1 MIATGKLQRLLLILD
16 QVRHAPSFAQLQ
28 QHLEQNGHQ
37 LSSRTL
43 QRDVELM
50 RSVLGLD
57 VRYHREKNTYQLT
70 GPEAGR
76 DRLLGL
82 LERAT
87 LGELLV
93 ANTNDLRQLVNVV
106 QLQDQDALQGS
117 VHWAALAKA
126 AQERRW
132 VNVQLRNTAKG
143 APATL
148 KLRALLLR
156 EQGGR
161 WTFWGQGTGT
171 SPTSVPLAGIQ
182 AVAAT
187 NQRFTAAE
195 QATLLARL
203 NGKATPA
210 KRTAQGVRM
219 VVRTTAELGATLSA
233 APLHASQKLLKSAK
247 DGWLFE
253 VNAPV
258 DDALTRTLMVHGA
271 DLRIMEPASLVKGIA
286 KAHKAAAKQYK

>member
-16 QVRHAPSFAQLQ
+16 QVRQAPSFAQLQ
-28 QHLEQNGHQ
+28 QHLERNGHL

-57 VRYHREKNTYQLT
+57 VRYDREKNTYQLA
-70 GPEAGR
+70 GQEAGR

-93 ANTNDLRQLVNVV
+93 ANTGDLRQLVTVV
-106 QLQDQDALQGS
+106 QLQDQDALQGL

-132 VNVQLRNTAKG
+132 VNVQLRPLAKG
-143 APATL
+143 APSTL
-148 KLRALLLR
+148 KVRALMLR
-156 EQGGR
+156 EQGGQ
-161 WTFWGQGTGT
+161 WTFWGQGTG
-171 SPTSVPLAGIQ
+171 SAPTAVPLALITGLS
-182 AVAAT
+182 AT
-187 NQRFTAAE
+187 IQRFTAAE
-195 QATLLARL
+195 QSTLLARL
-203 NGKATPA
+203 NGKGTAMSTKGTRVVLLTSAEQGPA
-210 KRTAQGVRM
+210 WV
-219 VVRTTAELGATLSA
+219 A
-233 APLHASQKLLKSAK
+233 APLHGSQKLLKSAK

-253 VNAPV
+253 LTCPL
-258 DDALTRTLMVHGA
+258 DEALTRTLMGHGA
-271 DLRIMEPASLVKGIA
+271 ALRVLEPAALVKTIA

>member
-16 QVRHAPSFAQLQ
+16 QVRQAPSFAQLQ
-28 QHLEQNGHQ
+28 QHLERNGHQ

-57 VRYHREKNTYQLT
+57 VRYDREKNTYQLA
-70 GPEAGR
+70 GQEAGR

-93 ANTNDLRQLVNVV
+93 ANTGDLRQLVNVV
-106 QLQDQDALQGS
+106 QLQDQDALQGL
-117 VHWAALAKA
+117 VHWAVLAKA

-132 VNVQLRNTAKG
+132 VNVQLRPLAKG
-143 APATL
+143 APSTL
-148 KLRALLLR
+148 KVRALMLR
-156 EQGGR
+156 EQGGQ
-161 WTFWGQGTGT
+161 WTFWGQGTG
-171 SPTSVPLAGIQ
+171 SAPTAVPLTGITGLS
-182 AVAAT
+182 AT

-195 QATLLARL
+195 QSTLLARL
-203 NGKATPA
+203 NGKGTAMSTKGTRVVLRTSAEQGPA
-210 KRTAQGVRM
+210 WV
-219 VVRTTAELGATLSA
+219 A
-233 APLHASQKLLKSAK
+233 APLHGSQKLLKSAK

-253 VNAPV
+253 LTCPL
-258 DDALTRTLMVHGA
+258 DEALTRTLMGHGA
-271 DLRIMEPASLVKGIA
+271 ALRVLEPAALVKTIA

>member
-1 MIATGKLQRLLLILD
+1 MTSTGKLQRLLLILD
-16 QVRHAPSFAQLQ
+16 QVRQAPSFAQLQ
-28 QHLEQNGHQ
+28 QHLERNGHQ

-57 VRYHREKNTYQLT
+57 VRYDREKNTYQLA
-70 GPEAGR
+70 GQEAGR

-93 ANTNDLRQLVNVV
+93 ANTGDLRQLVTVV
-106 QLQDQDALQGS
+106 QLQDQDALQGL

-132 VNVQLRNTAKG
+132 VNVQLRPLAKG
-143 APATL
+143 APSTL
-148 KLRALLLR
+148 KLRALMLR
-156 EQGGR
+156 EQGGQ
-161 WTFWGQGTGT
+161 WTFWGQGTG
-171 SPTSVPLAGIQ
+171 SAPTAVPLARITGLS
-182 AVAAT
+182 AT

-195 QATLLARL
+195 QSILLARL
-203 NGKATPA
+203 NGKSSTTSA
-210 KRTAQGVRM
+210 KGTRVVLRTGAEQGPVW
-219 VVRTTAELGATLSA
+219 VA
-233 APLHASQKLLKSAK
+233 APLQGSQKLLKSAK

-253 VNAPV
+253 LTCPL
-258 DDALTRTLMVHGA
+258 DEALTRTLMGYGA
-271 DLRIMEPASLVKGIA
+271 ALRVLEPAALVKTIA
-286 KAHKAAAKQYK
+286 KAHKAAAKQYR

>member
-1 MIATGKLQRLLLILD
+1 MTATGKLQRLLLILD
-16 QVRHAPSFAQLQ
+16 QVRQAPSFAQLQ
-28 QHLEQNGHQ
+28 QHLERNGHQ

-57 VRYHREKNTYQLT
+57 VRYDREKNTYQLA
-70 GPEAGR
+70 GQESGR

-93 ANTNDLRQLVNVV
+93 ANTGDLRQLVNVV
-106 QLQDQDALQGS
+106 QLQDQDALQGL

-126 AQERRW
+126 AHERRW

-143 APATL
+143 APASL

-156 EQGGR
+156 EQGGQ
-161 WTFWGQGTGT
+161 WTFWGQGTGS

-182 AVAAT
+182 AVATT
-187 NQRFTAAE
+187 NQRFTATE
-195 QATLLARL
+195 QSALLARL

-210 KRTAQGVRM
+210 TRTAKGVRV
-219 VVRTTAELGATLSA
+219 VVRTTAELGIRLSA

-253 VNAPV
+253 LTCPL
-258 DDALTRTLMVHGA
+258 DEALTRTLMGHGA
-271 DLRIMEPASLVKGIA
+271 DLRVMEPPTLVKTIA
-286 KAHKAAAKQYK
+286 KAHKVAAKQYK

>member
-1 MIATGKLQRLLLILD
+1 MTSTGKLQRLLLILD
-16 QVRHAPSFAQLQ
+16 QVRQAPSFAQLQ
-28 QHLEQNGHQ
+28 QHLERNGHQ

-57 VRYHREKNTYQLT
+57 VRYDREKNTYQLA
-70 GPEAGR
+70 GQEAGR

-93 ANTNDLRQLVNVV
+93 ANTGDLRQLVNVV
-106 QLQDQDALQGS
+106 QLQDQDALQGL

-132 VNVQLRNTAKG
+132 VTIQLRNAAKS
-143 APATL
+143 APTTL

-156 EQGGR
+156 EQGGQ
-161 WTFWGQGTGT
+161 WTFWGQGSGN

-182 AVAAT
+182 AVATT

-195 QATLLARL
+195 QSTLLARL
-203 NGKATPA
+203 NGRTTTAT
-210 KRTAQGVRM
+210 RTAKGVRV
-219 VVRTTAELGATLSA
+219 VVRTTAELGTRLSA

-247 DGWLFE
+247 DGWLLE
-253 VNAPV
+253 LNAPV
-258 DDALTRTLMVHGA
+258 DDALTRTLMGYGA
-271 DLRIMEPASLVKGIA
+271 DLRIMEPATLVKTIA
-286 KAHKAAAKQYK
+286 KAHKVAAKQYK

>member
-16 QVRHAPSFAQLQ
+16 QVRQAPSFAQLQ
-28 QHLEQNGHQ
+28 QHLERNGHL

-57 VRYHREKNTYQLT
+57 VRYDREKNTYQLA
-70 GPEAGR
+70 GQEAGR

-93 ANTNDLRQLVNVV
+93 ANTGDLRQLVTVV
-106 QLQDQDALQGS
+106 QLQDQDALQGL

-132 VNVQLRNTAKG
+132 VNVQLRPLAKG
-143 APATL
+143 APSTL
-148 KLRALLLR
+148 KVRALMLR
-156 EQGGR
+156 EQGGQ
-161 WTFWGQGTGT
+161 WTFWGQGTG
-171 SPTSVPLAGIQ
+171 SAPTAVPLAGITGLS
-182 AVAAT
+182 AT

-195 QATLLARL
+195 QSTLLARL
-203 NGKATPA
+203 NGKGTAMSTKGTRVVLLTSAEQGPA
-210 KRTAQGVRM
+210 WV
-219 VVRTTAELGATLSA
+219 A
-233 APLHASQKLLKSAK
+233 APLHGSQKLLKSAK

-253 VNAPV
+253 LTCTL
-258 DDALTRTLMVHGA
+258 DEALTRTLMGHGA
-271 DLRIMEPASLVKGIA
+271 ALRVLEPAALVKTIA

>member
-16 QVRHAPSFAQLQ
+16 QVRQAPSFAQLQ
-28 QHLEQNGHQ
+28 QHLERNGHQ

-57 VRYHREKNTYQLT
+57 VRYDREKNTYQLA
-70 GPEAGR
+70 GQEAGR

-93 ANTNDLRQLVNVV
+93 ANTGDLRQLVNVV
-106 QLQDQDALQGS
+106 QLQDQDALQGL

-132 VNVQLRNTAKG
+132 VNVQLRPLAKG
-143 APATL
+143 APSTL
-148 KLRALLLR
+148 KVRALMLR
-156 EQGGR
+156 EQGGL
-161 WTFWGQGTGT
+161 WTFCGQGTG
-171 SPTSVPLAGIQ
+171 SAPTAVPLAGITGLS
-182 AVAAT
+182 AT

-195 QATLLARL
+195 QSTLLARL
-203 NGKATPA
+203 NGKGTAMSTKGTRVVLRTSAEQGPA
-210 KRTAQGVRM
+210 WV
-219 VVRTTAELGATLSA
+219 A
-233 APLHASQKLLKSAK
+233 APLHGSQKLLKSAK

-253 VNAPV
+253 LTCPL
-258 DDALTRTLMVHGA
+258 DEALTRRLMGHGA
-271 DLRIMEPASLVKGIA
+271 ALRVLEPAALVKTIA